1 MKIIINQ
8 KHCTV
13 KLNGELYNL
22 PIIRDICTQE
32 EYLLAENEEYVK
44 KALRKYYK
52 DMVKDNDNPD
62 LPYILPYQDLLS
74 WVKKERV
81 WYESGFYT
89 DNLEDWIELNATYP
103 EDTIGSDGLIVNNT
117 SKKLIELLGFTP
129 TIAYEI

>member
-1 MKIIINQ
+1 M
-8 KHCTV
+8 
-13 KLNGELYNL
+13 
-22 PIIRDICTQE
+22 
-32 EYLLAENEEYVK
+32 
-44 KALRKYYK
+44 
-52 DMVKDNDNPD
+52 
-62 LPYILPYQDLLS
+62 LS